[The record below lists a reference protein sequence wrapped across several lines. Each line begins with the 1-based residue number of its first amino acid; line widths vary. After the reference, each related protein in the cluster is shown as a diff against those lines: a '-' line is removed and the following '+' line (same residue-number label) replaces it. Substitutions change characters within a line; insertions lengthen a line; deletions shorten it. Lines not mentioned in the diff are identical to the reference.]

1 MTLDSRVQPDPLP
14 HPADPPECSH
24 RPTGRPTV
32 RPADPPAAP
41 SVVPPGAE
49 PLRGAPRRVERL
61 AVLGD
66 STAVGLGDPLPGG
79 AWRGVGPLLA
89 AALGVQPEHYV
100 NVSVTGA
107 RVGCVR
113 TDQLPRV
120 LEQAPDVAVVVAGM
134 NDTLRSDFDTAALAE
149 DLDATVTALQTAGT
163 TVVTVRF
170 HDHGRV
176 FRLPG
181 PLRRA
186 HAVRVAALN
195 SAVDT
200 VVMRREALCVDLDL
214 LPGAYDLRSWSVDRL
229 HPSERGHRLLASG
242 ITEALSRADVA
253 VAEPVSLVCSGGAT
267 AGTADHVAWL
277 LAKGVPWLWR
287 RGRDLVPY
295 AAGIVAR
302 DLVRTGLRAAGTGRV
317 PVVSLLRA
325 LPITV
330 EGCSKTN
337 CSR

>member
-1 MTLDSRVQPDPLP
+1 RAARPPPSPTVPPTLP
-14 HPADPPECSH
+14 PA
-24 RPTGRPTV
+24 V
-32 RPADPPAAP
+32 RPAVPASPPVVAAP
-41 SVVPPGAE
+41 QQRTGPW
-49 PLRGAPRRVERL
+49 RVARL

-79 AWRGVGPLLA
+79 AWRGVGPLVA
-89 AALGVQPEHYV
+89 TALRVPAERFT
-100 NVSVTGA
+100 NVSFTGA

-113 TDQLPRV
+113 TVQLPRA
-120 LEQAPDVAVVVAGM
+120 LEQAPDVAVVIAGM
-134 NDTLRSDFDTAALAE
+134 NDTLRSDFDAATLTE
-149 DLDATVTALQTAGT
+149 DLDATVTALQAAGT

-195 SAVDT
+195 GAVDT
-200 VVMRREALCVDLDL
+200 VVARRGALCVDLDL
-214 LPGAYDLRSWSVDRL
+214 LPGAYDLSSWSVDRL
-229 HPSERGHRLLASG
+229 HPSERGHRLLARG
-242 ITEALSRADVA
+242 ITEALSHAGVA
-253 VAEPVSLVCSGGAT
+253 VPEPVPLGCSGGAVS
-267 AGTADHVAWL
+267 GTADHLAWL
-277 LAKGVPWLWR
+277 LGKGAPWLWR
-287 RGRDLVPY
+287 RGRDLVPH
-295 AAGIVAR
+295 AVGIVAR
-302 DLVRTGLRAAGTGRV
+302 DLVRTGLRAAGAGRG

-337 CSR
+337 SSR